1 MFYVITVITTI
12 VRILKIKKQNLNK
25 LALPSDITDWK
36 KYIYS
41 TMKNS
46 LGQRK
51 EGKKK
56 RINRIGSAPRGER
69 TEAGVKS
76 PHQGNCLGQR

>member
-36 KYIYS
+36 KIYIYLFIYLVYFFLVE
-41 TMKNS
+41 TCHS
-46 LGQRK
+46 LLVTLSKQYFY
-51 EGKKK
+51 
-56 RINRIGSAPRGER
+56 
-69 TEAGVKS
+69 
-76 PHQGNCLGQR
+76 L

>member
-36 KYIYS
+36 QYIYIYLFIQFIS
-41 TMKNS
+41 S
-46 LGQRK
+46 L
-51 EGKKK
+51 
-56 RINRIGSAPRGER
+56 
-69 TEAGVKS
+69 
-76 PHQGNCLGQR
+76 

>member
-36 KYIYS
+36 KYIFISGKYRELNENQS
-41 TMKNS
+41 T
-46 LGQRK
+46 
-51 EGKKK
+51 
-56 RINRIGSAPRGER
+56 INFVRHD
-69 TEAGVKS
+69 KS
-76 PHQGNCLGQR
+76 IT